1 MSVTWSW
8 CLVNW
13 NDLWP
18 FNNHIG
24 LLAALETCHIGES
37 VDTHFTSACHFHLG
51 TEVLIQPLGNL
62 GKRNTSDKVNRQFD
76 VTTDVYRCSQK
87 RRCVDE
93 LIRKWFSLWLPKG
106 ISMCSAYRN
115 INSQEPCFLISK
127 STLLALKFCHWR
139 NLSEEISKLN
149 DTMQHLSWD
158 WAAGTDKQFILH
170 SAPAGW
176 WAAAQ
181 FLKPLLLKSQHLP
194 TIII

>member
-18 FNNHIG
+18 FNNHFE
-24 LLAALETCHIGES
+24 LLAAMEICQIGES
-37 VDTHFTSACHFHLG
+37 VDTHFTSTCHFYLG
-51 TEVLIQPLGNL
+51 TEVLIQPQGNL
-62 GKRNTSDKVNRQFD
+62 WKGNTSDKVNRQFD
-76 VTTDVYRCSQK
+76 VSTDVYSCSPK

-106 ISMCSAYRN
+106 IPMCSAYRN
-115 INSQEPCFLISK
+115 ISSEEPCLLISK
-127 STLLALKFCHWR
+127 PTLLALKFCHWG
-139 NLSEEISKLN
+139 NLPEEISQLN

-176 WAAAQ
+176 WVAAQ

-194 TIII
+194 TIIM